1 MKDRNESKTLKLEEF
16 EIVEF
21 QNLAN
26 SIKGGTGVICNVRIT
41 TWDDT
46 TP

>member
-1 MKDRNESKTLKLEEF
+1 MKDKNESKTLKLEEF

-21 QNLAN
+21 QDSAN
-26 SIKGGTGVICNVRIT
+26 AVKGGTGFICNVKPT
-41 TWDDT
+41 TWDT